1 MPKTENALELPA
13 PGDVVAG
20 KYRIVR
26 AIGRGGMGVVF
37 AATHELLHQTVALK
51 LLLPDV
57 AAHPEAVSRFL
68 NEARAAARIRSE
80 HVATV
85 MDVGLLDGGMAYLVM
100 EYLEGG
106 DLEALL
112 LQNGTMSLEE
122 VAHCMLETL
131 EGVAQAH
138 ALGIVH
144 RDLKPSNLFRAVRP
158 DGSVSIKVLDFG
170 ISKAPRPEDDGTA
183 TATHAMLGSP
193 LFMSPEQ
200 VRSAKTVDARSDLWS
215 LGVIMYRLL
224 TGQPPFTGSNMGEV
238 LAAILTEPHKPIAE
252 LRPDV
257 PHGFAKIVD
266 RCLERDRDRR
276 YANAAELAIALE
288 PFAGAHTDSVTRI
301 CRVLGMRT
309 QKSDATEPGLVM
321 STQLAP
327 EVTPAVA
334 GSTVLAPQTVA
345 LPDTPWPASAQAP
358 RVATPET
365 MLGPSAGP
373 WSATGNGKAA
383 SSRRRLRMAAVGAAL
398 VLAAAG
404 AITLALRGHSPSS
417 IPTSAS
423 ALATTETLA
432 PASTE
437 LVMPAVRVVPTEVL
451 APLPTAQSAESPA
464 SASSSP
470 AAPHAPSAAAV
481 APIRPPPDASAPPRP
496 HAPAGPTASA
506 RPIAIDNILLQRN

>member
-13 PGDVVAG
+13 PGDLVAG

-57 AAHPEAVSRFL
+57 AAHPDAVSRFL
-68 NEARAAARIRSE
+68 NEARSAARIRSE

-112 LQNGTMSLEE
+112 LQNGALSLEE

-170 ISKAPRPEDDGTA
+170 ISKAPREDDGTA

-257 PHGFAKIVD
+257 PHAFAKIVD
-266 RCLERDRDRR
+266 RCLERDRERR

-288 PFAGAHTDSVTRI
+288 PFAGARTDSVARI
-301 CRVLGMRT
+301 CRVLGMRA
-309 QKSDATEPGLVM
+309 QKSDATAPGAVM

-327 EVTPAVA
+327 EGTAIVA

-345 LPDTPWPASAQAP
+345 LPETPWPASAQASG
-358 RVATPET
+358 VATPET
-365 MLGPSAGP
+365 MLGPSSGP
-373 WSATGNGKAA
+373 WSATGDGKAA
-383 SSRRRLRMAAVGAAL
+383 SSRRRLRAAAVGVAL
-398 VLAAAG
+398 VLAGAG
-404 AITLALRGHSPSS
+404 ALALALRGHSPSS
-417 IPTSAS
+417 MPTSVS
-423 ALATTETLA
+423 APAATEAPVTAAADLATPAIRLA
-432 PASTE
+432 PTA
-437 LVMPAVRVVPTEVL
+437 VL
-451 APLPTAQSAESPA
+451 APLPTASSVESPA
-464 SASSSP
+464 AASSSP
-470 AAPHAPSAAAV
+470 AASHAPSTAT
-481 APIRPPPDASAPPRP
+481 APPVRPAPAASALPRP
-496 HAPAGPTASA
+496 HASAASA
-506 RPIAIDNILLQRN
+506 RPIAVDNILLQRN